1 MKKLMLSV
9 VAAVGA
15 AFTSAAANLYVS
27 KAGADHP
34 QYGTG
39 YTDIQTALN
48 ASAKGDTVWVEDGFV
63 CDSGIG
69 MDTTFSYGNFNSNF
83 KSVAGCWSNRLHL
96 CKSITLR
103 SVSGTLKN
111 PVIVK
116 GSFSDPANHVTNG
129 SNSVRCMMVTR
140 TDAADEKMVIK
151 GFKFT
156 GGAST
161 TLGNYRVRPGGGVWM
176 PYDIANKSATAPVF
190 EECCFD
196 GNAAYTDGG
205 GVSGWSYLTNCI
217 VVNNLAVGNGGGV
230 NGASCYGTLIATN
243 AAVYGAGGQN
253 GNYTKC
259 TITRN
264 CKTGNGGRGSGIYWT
279 AGENPAFFCRKCDI
293 TYNFAAKNYHI
304 GAVGLYNTTVVSI
317 QPLIDDCN
325 IIGNTGGTTGGAIS
339 NCRVVNSRIIGN
351 TGAGSVI
358 VNCEM
363 TGCTIMYNTNS
374 IAYDQGALILADARY
389 HRGKMVNCLIAR
401 NTDYEGYNCT
411 GAYVGGD
418 VDLYNCT
425 IADNTWI
432 PKKGSRYGGY
442 GIRDANLV
450 NTVSDCLVTDIF
462 PTYASLSKPKDFTF
476 GATNSCFATNAVV
489 KAITDGANNV
499 FGDPKLRSSS
509 RKGVYEQYA
518 PGPKSICRGAGLTG
532 FDYMSADDPDTKGLD
547 LAKRPRLTDGTVDIG
562 AYQYS
567 SLGLSVRLR

>member
-69 MDTTFSYGNFNSNF
+69 MDTTFSYGNFNNNY

-116 GSFSDPANHVTNG
+116 GSFSDPANNVTNG
-129 SNSVRCMMVTR
+129 PNSVRCIMVTR
-140 TDAADEKMVIK
+140 TDAADEKMVVK
-151 GFKFT
+151 GFRFT

-161 TLGNYRVRPGGGVWM
+161 GLGNYRVRPGGGVWM
-176 PYDIANKSATAPVF
+176 PYDISNKADTAPVF
-190 EECCFD
+190 ENCCFD
-196 GNAAYTDGG
+196 GNAAMTDGG
-205 GVSGWSYLTNCI
+205 GVSGWCYLTNCI
-217 VVNNLAVGNGGGV
+217 VVNNRAESNGGGV
-230 NGASCYGTLIATN
+230 SGASCYGTLIATN
-243 AAVYGAGGQN
+243 AANNGAGGYY

-264 CKTGNGGRGSGIYWT
+264 RRIGSGQGTAVYWPS
-279 AGENPAFFCRKCDI
+279 GNNDSYFCRDCDI
-293 TYNFAAKNYHI
+293 LYNWGEKNYQI
-304 GAVGLYNTTVVSI
+304 GAVGMHFQKTDT
-317 QPLIDDCN
+317 QPLIDSCD
-325 IIGNTGGTTGGAIS
+325 IIGNTGGTTAGAIS

-351 TGAGSVI
+351 TGVGSVI
-358 VNCEM
+358 YGCEM

-374 IAYDQGALILADARY
+374 VAYDQGALITAVASY
-389 HRGKMVNCLIAR
+389 HRGKMVNCLVAR

-418 VDLYNCT
+418 IDLYNCT

-489 KAITDGANNV
+489 KAITDGAKNV